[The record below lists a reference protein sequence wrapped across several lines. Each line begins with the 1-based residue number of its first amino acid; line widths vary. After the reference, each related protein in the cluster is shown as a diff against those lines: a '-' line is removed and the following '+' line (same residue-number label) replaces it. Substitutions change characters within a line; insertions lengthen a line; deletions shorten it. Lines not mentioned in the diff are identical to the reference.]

1 MGSPVFPFLANL
13 FMELLEKKAIA
24 TAPFEC
30 KPKFFEVVCG
40 RCFGTDNEGSSE
52 EPYGV
57 RTTLTPLIPLATSSS
72 PTKRRRTSRSH
83 FWTLFQCNGIRVTQ
97 TSLRNSDRVASC
109 GGTKYRL
116 GIKILQFMT
125 NQSLYLANDT
135 RLCHSYYGTL
145 IGSHMRSIVQCDFQ

>member
-1 MGSPVFPFLANL
+1 VRRFLSNYVDLLLLLFRGVIYQQKFGAAMGSPVFPFLANL

-83 FWTLFQCNGIRVTQ
+83 FWTLF
-97 TSLRNSDRVASC
+97 
-109 GGTKYRL
+109 
-116 GIKILQFMT
+116 
-125 NQSLYLANDT
+125 
-135 RLCHSYYGTL
+135 
-145 IGSHMRSIVQCDFQ
+145 